1 MGEIPLNSNFIS
13 NFPRNSTPNFPKITR
28 NEIMKAIIIGG
39 VAGGATAA
47 ARLRR
52 NSESAQIVL
61 VERGP
66 FISFAN
72 CGLPYHLSGA
82 IAERQQLLVTSA
94 EAFRNR
100 YRVDVRVRTEA
111 IAIDRIK
118 HTVRLRN
125 LESGEEYDEP
135 YDRLLLSPGAEPVRP
150 RLPGIDSPRVF
161 GLRNIPD
168 LDRIMQHLQ
177 EEKPRRA
184 VVIGG
189 GFIGIEVA
197 ENLHERGLFVTLV
210 EGADQILAP
219 LDPEMAAIVH
229 AHMRGKHI
237 ELYLSAKVERFED
250 KADNTIVYLHNGK
263 RLQAD
268 IVILAIGVRPET
280 TLARGAGLEL
290 GSTGGIHVNDY
301 LQTSDPSIYAVG
313 DAAEVTQTISGKQA
327 LIPLAGPA
335 NRQGRMAADNMLWGE
350 RSAYKGTLGTAILKA
365 FDLAAGSTGL
375 NEKQLRAAE
384 VPYRTTIT
392 HGGSHASYY
401 PGAMQ
406 ISLKLIYTP
415 EGKILGAQ
423 AVGADGVDK
432 RIDVIAT
439 AIHAGMSVDDL
450 ADLELA
456 YAPPFSSAKDPV
468 NIAGYVAGN
477 VLRGEQRVLSWSEL
491 QALPPGSVQLIDVR
505 TAEEFELG
513 TIPGAR
519 HIDVNTLRERLDE
532 ITHDKP
538 VVLFCQI
545 GLRGYLAWR
554 ILHQAG
560 YKEIFNL
567 SGGYKTWAWAV
578 EKQSNPDI
586 FDYEDIKRRE
596 PAEFTKNP
604 ASCTLAVS
612 VTGQRHRLDTA
623 GLQCPGPILKTFK
636 AMAALTVGDELEVV
650 STDAAFGRDIRAW
663 ACKTGHELLE
673 VKTEKGFVTALMRK
687 GMERP
692 AETSG
697 IDAACVQPLREQTT
711 LVVFSSDLDKVMAS
725 LIIANGALAMGKP
738 VALFFT
744 FWGLNVLRRADAP
757 PLAKPFMDRM
767 FGMMMPAGVSRL
779 NSISK
784 MNYGGMG
791 AWLIRKV
798 MRDKRVEEAAQLLK
812 NLQEGGAQLIAC
824 QMSMDVMGIR
834 HEEMID
840 GVEIGGVAAFLGEA
854 HQSAV
859 TLFI

>member
-1 MGEIPLNSNFIS
+1 
-13 NFPRNSTPNFPKITR
+13 
-28 NEIMKAIIIGG
+28 MKAIIIGG

-72 CGLPYHLSGA
+72 CGLPYHISGA
-82 IAERQQLLVTSA
+82 IAEREQLLVTSA
-94 EAFRNR
+94 EAFHDR

-111 IAIDRIK
+111 IAIDRSSQ
-118 HTVRLRN
+118 TVRMRN
-125 LESGEEYDEP
+125 LETGEEYDEG
-135 YDRLLLSPGAEPVRP
+135 YDRVLLSPGAEPVRP
-150 RLPGIDSPRVF
+150 RLPGIESPRVF

-168 LDRIMQHLQ
+168 LDRIMQHLDETQ
-177 EEKPRRA
+177 PRRA

-210 EGADQILAP
+210 EGTDQILAP
-219 LDPEMAAIVH
+219 FDPEMAAIVH
-229 AHMRGKHI
+229 AHMREKHI

-250 KADNTIVYLHNGK
+250 KADHTVVYLHNGK

-280 TLARGAGLEL
+280 TLARAAGLEI
-290 GSTGGIHVNDY
+290 GATGGIRVDEY
-301 LQTSDPSIYAVG
+301 LQTTDPAIFAVG
-313 DAAEVTQTISGKQA
+313 DATEVTQAISGKPA

-335 NRQGRMAADNMLWGE
+335 NRQGRIAADNMLKG
-350 RSAYKGTLGTAILKA
+350 RHSAYKGTLGTAILKA
-365 FDLAAGSTGL
+365 FDLEAASTGL
-375 NEKQLRAAE
+375 NEKQLRAAG
-384 VPYRTTIT
+384 VAHLRTIT

-401 PGAMQ
+401 PGAMP

-423 AVGADGVDK
+423 AVGADGADK

-477 VLRGEQRVLSWSEL
+477 VLRGEHKVLSWDEL
-491 QALPPGSVQLIDVR
+491 QALEPGSVQLIDVR

-519 HIDVNTLRERLDE
+519 HIDLNELRERLSE
-532 ITHDKP
+532 VARDKP
-538 VVLFCQI
+538 VVLFCQV

-554 ILHQAG
+554 ILQQAG
-560 YKEIFNL
+560 YAEVFNL

-596 PAEFTKNP
+596 PGSVTHKP
-604 ASCTLAVS
+604 AACSLAVT
-612 VTGQRHRLDTA
+612 VAGQRHRLDA
-623 GLQCPGPILKTFK
+623 CGLQCPGPILKTYK
-636 AMAALTVGDELEVV
+636 AMAALNIGDELEVI
-650 STDAAFGRDIRAW
+650 STDAAFGRDIRSW
-663 ACKTGHELLE
+663 SHKTGHDLLD
-673 VKTEKGFVTALMRK
+673 VKTDKGFVTALLRK
-687 GMERP
+687 AAEPVADATLPATACAQPERD
-692 AETSG
+692 G
-697 IDAACVQPLREQTT
+697 TT
-711 LVVFSSDLDKVMAS
+711 LVVFSADLDKVMAS
-725 LIIANGALAMGKP
+725 LIIANGAMAMGKP

-744 FWGLNVLRRADAP
+744 FWGLNVLRRPDAP
-757 PLAKPFMDRM
+757 ALKKPFMDAM
-767 FGMMMPAGVSRL
+767 FGMMMPTGVSRL

-784 MNYGGMG
+784 MNFAGMG

-834 HEEMID
+834 HEELID
-840 GVEIGGVAAFLGEA
+840 GVELGGVTAFLDEA
-854 HQSAV
+854 HQSAT

>member
-1 MGEIPLNSNFIS
+1 
-13 NFPRNSTPNFPKITR
+13 
-28 NEIMKAIIIGG
+28 MKAIIIGG

-52 NSESAQIVL
+52 NSEAAEIVL

-66 FISFAN
+66 YISFAN
-72 CGLPYHLSGA
+72 CGLPYHISGA
-82 IAERQQLLVTSA
+82 IAEREQLLVTSA
-94 EAFRNR
+94 AAFHER

-111 IAIDRIK
+111 IAIDRANR
-118 HTVRLRN
+118 TVRLRN
-125 LESGEEYDEP
+125 LETSEEYDER
-135 YDRLLLSPGAEPVRP
+135 YDRVLLSPGAEPVRP
-150 RLPGIDSPRVF
+150 RLPGIESARVF

-168 LDRIMQHLQ
+168 LDRIMQHLDETQ
-177 EEKPRRA
+177 PRRA

-219 LDPEMAAIVH
+219 FDPEMAAIVH
-229 AHMRGKHI
+229 AHMREKHI

-250 KADNTIVYLHNGK
+250 KTDHTVVYLHNGK

-280 TLARGAGLEL
+280 TLARAAGLEI
-290 GSTGGIHVNDY
+290 GATGGIRVNEY
-301 LQTSDPSIYAVG
+301 LQTTDPAIFAVG
-313 DAAEVTQTISGKQA
+313 DATEVTQTISGMPA

-335 NRQGRMAADNMLWGE
+335 NRQGRIAADNMLKG
-350 RSAYKGTLGTAILKA
+350 RHAAYKGTLGTAILKA
-365 FDLAAGSTGL
+365 FDLEAAATGL
-375 NEKQLRAAE
+375 NEKQLRAAG
-384 VPYRTTIT
+384 VPYQRTIT

-401 PGAMQ
+401 PGAMP
-406 ISLKLIYTP
+406 ISLKLIYAP
-415 EGKILGAQ
+415 DGKILGAQ
-423 AVGADGVDK
+423 AVGADGADK

-439 AIHAGMSVDDL
+439 AIHAGMTVDDL

-477 VLRGEQRVLSWSEL
+477 VLRGEHKVISWDEL
-491 QALPPGSVQLIDVR
+491 QGREAGSIQLIDVR

-513 TIPGAR
+513 SIPGAR
-519 HIDVNTLRERLDE
+519 HIDVNTLRERFDE
-532 ITHDKP
+532 VARDKP
-538 VVLFCQI
+538 VVIFCQV
-545 GLRGYLAWR
+545 GLRGYLAWK
-554 ILHQAG
+554 ILQQSGFTDIH
-560 YKEIFNL
+560 NL

-586 FDYEDIKRRE
+586 FDYEDIKRRAPTSVPSK
-596 PAEFTKNP
+596 PA
-604 ASCTLAVS
+604 ACALAVS
-612 VTGQRHRLDTA
+612 VSGQRHRLDA
-623 GLQCPGPILKTFK
+623 SGLQCPGPILKTYK
-636 AMAALTVGDELEVV
+636 AMAALAVGDELEVV
-650 STDAAFGRDIRAW
+650 STDAAFGRDIRSW
-663 ACKTGHELLE
+663 AHKTGHALLD
-673 VKTEKGFVTALMRK
+673 VKTEKGCVTALLRK
-687 GMERP
+687 AAEAVAEASAPVCATP
-692 AETSG
+692 A
-697 IDAACVQPLREQTT
+697 REQTT
-711 LVVFSSDLDKVMAS
+711 LVVFSADLDKVMAS
-725 LIIANGALAMGKP
+725 LIIANGALALGKP

-744 FWGLNVLRRADAP
+744 FWGLNVLRRPDAP
-757 PLAKPFMDRM
+757 ALKKPFMDAM
-767 FGMMMPAGVSRL
+767 FGRMMPAGVGRL

-784 MNYGGMG
+784 MNFAGMG

-834 HEEMID
+834 HEELID
-840 GVEIGGVAAFLGEA
+840 GVELGGVAAFLDEA

>member
-1 MGEIPLNSNFIS
+1 
-13 NFPRNSTPNFPKITR
+13 
-28 NEIMKAIIIGG
+28 MKAIIIGG

-52 NSESAQIVL
+52 NSEAAQIVL

-72 CGLPYHLSGA
+72 CGLPYHISGA
-82 IAERQQLLVTSA
+82 ISEREQLLVTSA
-94 EAFRNR
+94 EAFHER

-111 IAIDRIK
+111 MAIDRANY
-118 HTVRLRN
+118 TVRMRN
-125 LESGEEYDEP
+125 LDTGEEYDES
-135 YDRLLLSPGAEPVRP
+135 YDRVLLSPGAEPIRP
-150 RLPGIDSPRVF
+150 RLPGIESQRVF

-168 LDRIMQHLQ
+168 LDRIMRHLD
-177 EEKPRRA
+177 ETKPRRA

-219 LDPEMAAIVH
+219 FDPEMAAIVH
-229 AHMRGKHI
+229 AHMREKHI

-250 KADNTIVYLHNGK
+250 KTDHSVVYLHNGK

-290 GSTGGIHVNDY
+290 GSSGGIRVNEF
-301 LQTSDPSIYAVG
+301 LQTKDPAIFAVG
-313 DAAEVTQTISGKQA
+313 DAVEVTQTISGKPA

-335 NRQGRMAADNMLWGE
+335 NRQARIAADNMLWGQH
-350 RSAYKGTLGTAILKA
+350 RAYKGTLGTAILKA
-365 FDLAAGSTGL
+365 FDLAAAATGL
-375 NEKQLRAAE
+375 NEKQLRAAG
-384 VPYRTTIT
+384 VPYVRTIT

-401 PGAMQ
+401 PGALQ
-406 ISLKLIYTP
+406 ISLKLLYSP
-415 EGKILGAQ
+415 DGKILGAQ

-450 ADLELA
+450 AELELA

-468 NIAGYVAGN
+468 NIAGYVASN
-477 VLRGEQRVLSWSEL
+477 VLRGAQRVLSWDEL
-491 QALPPGSVQLIDVR
+491 QALQAGSVQLIDVR
-505 TAEEFELG
+505 TSEEFELG
-513 TIPGAR
+513 SIPGAR
-519 HIDVNTLRERLDE
+519 HIDLNLLRERLAE
-532 ITHDKP
+532 VARDKP
-538 VVLFCQI
+538 VVLFCQV

-554 ILHQAG
+554 ILKQAG
-560 YKEIFNL
+560 FSEIFNL

-586 FDYEDIKRRE
+586 FDYEDIKRRDPSG
-596 PAEFTKNP
+596 PAGVATN
-604 ASCTLAVS
+604 CTLAVS
-612 VTGQRHRLDTA
+612 VAGQRHRIDAA

-650 STDAAFGRDIRAW
+650 STDAAFARDIRAW
-663 ACKTGHELLE
+663 AHKTGHPLLD
-673 VKTEKGFVTALMRK
+673 VKTDKGFVTALLRK
-687 GMERP
+687 GAESAKNP
-692 AETSG
+692 ALTDRIG
-697 IDAACVQPLREQTT
+697 TQPTRDQTT
-711 LVVFSSDLDKVMAS
+711 LVVFSADLDKVMAS

-738 VALFFT
+738 VVLFFT
-744 FWGLNVLRRADAP
+744 FWGLNVLRRTDAP
-757 PLAKPFMDRM
+757 AISKPLMDRM

-784 MNYGGMG
+784 MNFAGMG

-812 NLQEGGAQLIAC
+812 NLQDGGAQLIAC

-834 HEEMID
+834 REEMLD
-840 GVEIGGVAAFLGEA
+840 GVELGGVAAFLDEA

>member
-1 MGEIPLNSNFIS
+1 
-13 NFPRNSTPNFPKITR
+13 
-28 NEIMKAIIIGG
+28 MKAIIIGG

-52 NSESAQIVL
+52 NSEAAEIVL

-66 FISFAN
+66 YISFAN
-72 CGLPYHLSGA
+72 CGLPYHISGA
-82 IAERQQLLVTSA
+82 IAEREQLLVTSA
-94 EAFRNR
+94 AAFHER

-111 IAIDRIK
+111 IAIDRANR
-118 HTVRLRN
+118 TVRLRN
-125 LESGEEYDEP
+125 LETSEEYDER
-135 YDRLLLSPGAEPVRP
+135 YDRVLLSPGAEPVRP
-150 RLPGIDSPRVF
+150 RLPGIESARVF

-168 LDRIMQHLQ
+168 LDRIMQHLDEAQ
-177 EEKPRRA
+177 PRRA

-219 LDPEMAAIVH
+219 FDPEMAAIVH
-229 AHMRGKHI
+229 AHMREKHI

-250 KADNTIVYLHNGK
+250 KTDHTVVYLHNGK

-280 TLARGAGLEL
+280 TLARAAGLEI
-290 GSTGGIHVNDY
+290 GATGGIRVNEY
-301 LQTSDPSIYAVG
+301 LQTTDPAIFAVG
-313 DAAEVTQTISGKQA
+313 DATEVTQTISGKAA

-335 NRQGRMAADNMLWGE
+335 NRQGRIAADNMLKG
-350 RSAYKGTLGTAILKA
+350 RHAAYKGTLGTAILKA
-365 FDLAAGSTGL
+365 FDLEAASTGL
-375 NEKQLRAAE
+375 NEKQLRAAG
-384 VPYRTTIT
+384 VPYRRTIT

-401 PGAMQ
+401 PGAMP
-406 ISLKLIYTP
+406 ISLKLIYAP
-415 EGKILGAQ
+415 DGKILGAQ
-423 AVGADGVDK
+423 AVGADGADK

-439 AIHAGMSVDDL
+439 AIHAGMTVDDL

-477 VLRGEQRVLSWSEL
+477 VLRGEHKVISWDEL
-491 QALPPGSVQLIDVR
+491 QGREAGSIQLIDVR

-513 TIPGAR
+513 SIPGAR

-532 ITHDKP
+532 IARDKP
-538 VVLFCQI
+538 VVIFCQV
-545 GLRGYLAWR
+545 GLRGYLAWK
-554 ILHQAG
+554 ILQQSGFTDIH
-560 YKEIFNL
+560 NL

-586 FDYEDIKRRE
+586 FDYEDIKRRAPTSVPSK
-596 PAEFTKNP
+596 PA
-604 ASCTLAVS
+604 ACALAVS
-612 VTGQRHRLDTA
+612 VSGQRHRLDA
-623 GLQCPGPILKTFK
+623 SGLQCPGPILKTYK
-636 AMAALTVGDELEVV
+636 AMAALAVGDELEVV
-650 STDAAFGRDIRAW
+650 STDAAFGRDIRSW
-663 ACKTGHELLE
+663 AHKTGHALLD
-673 VKTEKGFVTALMRK
+673 VKTEKGCVTALLRK
-687 GMERP
+687 AAEAVAEASAPVCATP
-692 AETSG
+692 A
-697 IDAACVQPLREQTT
+697 REQTT
-711 LVVFSSDLDKVMAS
+711 LVVFSADLDKVMAS
-725 LIIANGALAMGKP
+725 LIIANGALALGKP

-744 FWGLNVLRRADAP
+744 FWGLNVLRRPDAP
-757 PLAKPFMDRM
+757 ALKKPFMDAM
-767 FGMMMPAGVSRL
+767 FGRMMPAGVGRL

-784 MNYGGMG
+784 MNFAGMG

-834 HEEMID
+834 HEELID
-840 GVEIGGVAAFLGEA
+840 GVELGGVAAFLDEA

>member
-1 MGEIPLNSNFIS
+1 
-13 NFPRNSTPNFPKITR
+13 
-28 NEIMKAIIIGG
+28 MKTIIIGG

-52 NSESAQIVL
+52 NSEAAQIVL

-66 FISFAN
+66 YISFAN
-72 CGLPYHLSGA
+72 CGLPYHISGA
-82 IAERQQLLVTSA
+82 IAEREQLLVTSA
-94 EAFRNR
+94 EAFHER

-111 IAIDRIK
+111 IAIDRANR
-118 HTVRLRN
+118 TVRMRN
-125 LESGEEYDEP
+125 LETGEEYDER
-135 YDRLLLSPGAEPVRP
+135 YDRVLLSPGAEPVRP
-150 RLPGIDSPRVF
+150 RLPGIESPRVF

-168 LDRIMQHLQ
+168 LDRIMQHLDEMQ
-177 EEKPRRA
+177 PRRA

-189 GFIGIEVA
+189 GFIGVEVA

-219 LDPEMAAIVH
+219 FDPEMAAIVH
-229 AHMRGKHI
+229 AHMREKHV

-250 KADNTIVYLHNGK
+250 KADHTVVYLHNGK

-280 TLARGAGLEL
+280 TLARAAGLEI
-290 GSTGGIHVNDY
+290 GATGGIRVDEY
-301 LQTSDPSIYAVG
+301 LQTTDPAIFAVG
-313 DAAEVTQTISGKQA
+313 DATEVTQTISGKPA

-335 NRQGRMAADNMLWGE
+335 NRQGRIAADNMLKG
-350 RSAYKGTLGTAILKA
+350 RHTAYKGTLGTAILKA
-365 FDLAAGSTGL
+365 FDLEAASTGL
-375 NEKQLRAAE
+375 NEKQLRAAG
-384 VPYRTTIT
+384 VPYLRTIT

-401 PGAMQ
+401 PGAMP

-415 EGKILGAQ
+415 EGRILGAQ
-423 AVGADGVDK
+423 AVGADGADK

-439 AIHAGMSVDDL
+439 AIHAGMTVNDL

-477 VLRGEQRVLSWSEL
+477 VLRGEHKVISWDEL
-491 QALPPGSVQLIDVR
+491 QARDPGSVQLIDVR

-513 TIPGAR
+513 SIPGAR

-532 ITHDKP
+532 VARDKP
-538 VVLFCQI
+538 VVIFCQV
-545 GLRGYLAWR
+545 GLRGYLAWK
-554 ILHQAG
+554 ILQQSG
-560 YKEIFNL
+560 FSDVLNL

-596 PAEFTKNP
+596 PTGVPNKP
-604 ASCTLAVS
+604 AACALAVS
-612 VTGQRHRLDTA
+612 VAGQRHRLDA
-623 GLQCPGPILKTFK
+623 SGLQCPGPILKTYK
-636 AMAALTVGDELEVV
+636 AMAALNVGDELEVI
-650 STDAAFGRDIRAW
+650 STDAAFGRDIRSW
-663 ACKTGHELLE
+663 AHKTGHALVD
-673 VKTEKGFVTALMRK
+673 VKTEKGCVTALLRK
-687 GMERP
+687 AAEAVATP
-692 AETSG
+692 APTTC
-697 IDAACVQPLREQTT
+697 AQPEREQTT
-711 LVVFSSDLDKVMAS
+711 LVVFSADLDKVMAS
-725 LIIANGALAMGKP
+725 LIIANGALALGKP

-744 FWGLNVLRRADAP
+744 FWGLNVLRRPDAP
-757 PLAKPFMDRM
+757 TLKKPFMDAM
-767 FGMMMPAGVSRL
+767 FGRMMPAGVSRL

-784 MNYGGMG
+784 MNFGGMG

-812 NLQEGGAQLIAC
+812 NLQEGSAQLIAC

-834 HEEMID
+834 HEELID
-840 GVEIGGVAAFLGEA
+840 GVELGGVAAFLDEA
-854 HQSAV
+854 HQSAT